1 MRKENAK
8 GLFMQII
15 VKNVICIFTI
25 KNGEIYIVIKDNK
38 IPCIT
43 CDNDIDMVNSN
54 YIKLLDINNLDLN
67 QTYTF
72 SEKKDNILTFYILF
86 NDIINYKD
94 INNDLDLLPLEE
106 VKDDKFIVKGI
117 EYLKNNI
124 VIDKNL
130 NKILNDEFVLPELQ
144 KILEKVLDKKF
155 DRRNF
160 RKKLLS
166 QNIIEMV
173 DKTNNS
179 EFGRPA
185 NLYKFRK
192 IDGKKII

>member
-54 YIKLLDINNLDLN
+54 YIKLLDIKNLDLN

>member
-25 KNGEIYIVIKDNK
+25 KNGEICIVIKDNK